1 MVDYLTMNVNYTAQ
15 AQAFLDKKHDDPS
28 LEGRLNKALDEFE
41 ADPTHVSWR
50 TKAYGTVKP
59 RVWAFHVP
67 GVHDTVMVLWQQ
79 ISPATDATPKS
90 TDDFILVSYIG
101 PII

>member
-1 MVDYLTMNVNYTAQ
+1 MNVNYTAE

-28 LEGRLNKALDEFE
+28 LEGRLNTTLDEFE

-59 RVWAFHVP
+59 RVWAFQVV

-79 ISPATDATPKS
+79 ITPATAAAPT
-90 TDDFILVSYIG
+90 TTGDFILVSYIG

>member
-1 MVDYLTMNVNYTAQ
+1 MNVNYTAE

-28 LEGRLNKALDEFE
+28 LEGRLNRALDQFE

-79 ISPATDATPKS
+79 ISPATAATPKS
-90 TDDFILVSYIG
+90 TDDLILVSYIG